1 MKASISRRTFIHAA
15 MAAAAS
21 SRPILS
27 SASTPSRKR
36 NIKLGFD
43 NFSIRNMGWK
53 ALQILDY
60 AGSLKVDVVMFS
72 DLDVYESLEES
83 HLKTVKQ
90 KADQLGIELHAG
102 TGGVCPTSSR
112 FDDRFGSAEE
122 HLALTIRVANILGSP
137 VARCYLGSMDDR
149 QNGEIYK
156 HIEAM
161 AQTCKKVRSRAV
173 DAGVKIAIEN
183 HAGDM
188 QAWELAMLIE
198 EAGKDYVGAT
208 MDCGNAIWVV
218 EDPMTNLE
226 ILGPYAVSSG
236 MRDCAVWASD
246 NGAWTAWANIG
257 GGHMDW
263 KAYLETYQRLCPNVP
278 FILEIISGAQR
289 EFPYFNPEFW
299 RQFPKAKAAQFARF
313 VAMAHK
319 GEPFQHPADRP
330 SGERSR
336 ELTQQQQKYD
346 LEQSLKYCKEELGLG
361 MK

>member
-1 MKASISRRTFIHAA
+1 MNASISRRTFIHTT
-15 MAAAAS
+15 MAAAVSSHPILASASAS
-21 SRPILS
+21 SG
-27 SASTPSRKR
+27 KR

-43 NFSIRNMGWK
+43 NFSIRSLGWN

-60 AGSLKVDVVMFS
+60 AGALNVDVVMFS

-102 TGGVCPTSSR
+102 TGGVCPSSSR
-112 FDDRFGSAEE
+112 FNGKYGSAEE
-122 HLALTIRVANILGSP
+122 HLALVIRVAKILGSP
-137 VARCYLGSMDDR
+137 VARCYQGSMDDR
-149 QNGEIYK
+149 KNGEIYR
-156 HIEAM
+156 HIKTM
-161 AQTCKKVRSRAV
+161 VQTCKKVRSQAV

-208 MDCGNAIWVV
+208 MDCGNAIWAI

-236 MRDCAVWASD
+236 MRDDAVWASE
-246 NGAWTAWANIG
+246 NGAWTAWANMG
-257 GGHMDW
+257 DGHIDW
-263 KAYLETYQRLCPNVP
+263 IAYLDAYEKLCPNVP

-289 EFPYFNPEFW
+289 EFPYLKPEFW
-299 RQFPKAKAAQFARF
+299 SQFPKAKADQFARF
-313 VAMAHK
+313 VAMAQRGK
-319 GEPFQHPADRP
+319 PFEHPADRP
-330 SGERSR
+330 SGERST
-336 ELTQQQQKYD
+336 ELAQRQQKFD
-346 LEQSLKYCKEELGLG
+346 LEQSLKYCKEKLGLG